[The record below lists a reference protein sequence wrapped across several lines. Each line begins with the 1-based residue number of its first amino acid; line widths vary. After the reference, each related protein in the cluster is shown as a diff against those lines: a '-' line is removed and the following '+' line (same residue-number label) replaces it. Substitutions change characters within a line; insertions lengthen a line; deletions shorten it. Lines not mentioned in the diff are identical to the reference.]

1 MKKQHVKRHN
11 MPRAYYDKRARLC
24 MLLYEKPLIQFLE
37 GNNKIRNEEA
47 EDINLSF
54 TWRDTKEGWDFWAG
68 LHSMMDVEEF
78 FMLDDNKDPRLI

>member
-37 GNNKIRNEEA
+37 GNNKIRDVDA

-54 TWRDTKEGWDFWAG
+54 AWRKTKEGWGFWAG
-68 LHSMMDVEEF
+68 LHCIMNTEFDFGIGNEE
-78 FMLDDNKDPRLI
+78 DQTVI